1 MPPRPLPDSPLAPLN
16 RHPRRGLTHHQE
28 TALKA
33 KLRKSTPSEPWVE
46 DQLKTALFP
55 DRHGQP
61 RIYRYHD
68 PAVFPPGGP
77 KTLMRTCPLCH
88 VPNPPQTFDADQCF
102 DHAEDLDFWGPS
114 PSALAIEKLQ
124 FYYLRESNLD
134 IDTDLPSED
143 YRDLRREIEDY
154 HAKLQKSRPG
164 ATSD

>member
-1 MPPRPLPDSPLAPLN
+1 
-16 RHPRRGLTHHQE
+16 
-28 TALKA
+28 
-33 KLRKSTPSEPWVE
+33 
-46 DQLKTALFP
+46 
-55 DRHGQP
+55 
-61 RIYRYHD
+61 
-68 PAVFPPGGP
+68 
-77 KTLMRTCPLCH
+77 MRTCPLCH